1 MSQGR
6 RSSTGVVF
14 LVFGVVLLVYSI
26 VSELQIAAFVGLGLV
41 FWGAL
46 FAAAKKGKYVESS
59 LLDAT
64 TNTSY
69 TTTERM
75 IADLSLNGPGFYLPA
90 YPQDVNIPQYL
101 EKLREPVVFISENF
115 DGKPPVEELAV
126 GKFLSEKSR
135 GVFINSP
142 GAGLL
147 SQIEKQLKLDFSKMD
162 TQELINILPSY
173 LTERLNLA
181 KTVTMNIVAN
191 GVDFKADGV
200 LFESLYRANPPLKSL
215 NMLGCPMVSAVA
227 CALAKSSGKTV
238 IIKEH
243 NLSPNASGVYVVF
256 NYI

>member
-1 MSQGR
+1 LPQRGR
-6 RSSTGVVF
+6 RSSTGGVF
-14 LVFGVVLLVYSI
+14 LVFGAILLVYSI
-26 VSELQIAAFVGLGLV
+26 VSELQVAAFIGLGLV

-64 TNTSY
+64 TKTSY
-69 TTTERM
+69 ATTERM
-75 IADLSLNGPGFYLPA
+75 IADLSLTGQGYYLPA

-101 EKLREPVVFISENF
+101 DKLREPVVFISENF
-115 DGKPPVEELAV
+115 DGKPPVDELAV

-147 SQIEKQLKLDFSKMD
+147 AQMEQQLKLDFSKMD
-162 TQELINILPSY
+162 TQELVRILPIY

-181 KTVTMNIVAN
+181 RGVTMNVTVN
-191 GVDFKADGV
+191 GADFKADGV

-227 CALAKSSGKTV
+227 CAKSIFSPPTKT
-238 IIKEH
+238 
-243 NLSPNASGVYVVF
+243 ASTQF
-256 NYI
+256 SAMFRM